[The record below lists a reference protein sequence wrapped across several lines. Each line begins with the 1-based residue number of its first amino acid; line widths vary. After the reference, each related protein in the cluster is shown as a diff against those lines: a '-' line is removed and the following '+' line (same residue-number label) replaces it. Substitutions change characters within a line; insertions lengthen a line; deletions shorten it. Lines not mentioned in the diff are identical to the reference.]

1 MKRRFFNII
10 LFLLIASSKN
20 INSQEINPLDFFP
33 HHVGD
38 LWQYITYTQAG
49 SEFTQIEVISVDT
62 SYIDSAV
69 TITKFN
75 GTQEF
80 YCKIFFKD
88 SLVIYQNTPS
98 GWGILYD
105 FGAEINSYW
114 LSDPFAQLYTKYIGE
129 TEEVVFE
136 DTLLS
141 REYWVGPDTL
151 FILPYFTDNSA
162 LGIGYYYGE
171 FEVGFTV
178 LNGCII
184 NGVQYGIIINVEDE
198 NNINPPEEFL
208 LNNYPN
214 PFNPQTTIR
223 FYIPERSFIKLRVF
237 DMLGNEVR
245 MLLNEEKDI
254 GYHEI
259 NFDGS
264 GLPSGVYFY
273 TLQTPKFIQ
282 TKKMVLLR

>member
-1 MKRRFFNII
+1 
-10 LFLLIASSKN
+10 
-20 INSQEINPLDFFP
+20 
-33 HHVGD
+33 
-38 LWQYITYTQAG
+38 
-49 SEFTQIEVISVDT
+49 
-62 SYIDSAV
+62 
-69 TITKFN
+69 
-75 GTQEF
+75 
-80 YCKIFFKD
+80 
-88 SLVIYQNTPS
+88 
-98 GWGILYD
+98 
-105 FGAEINSYW
+105 
-114 LSDPFAQLYTKYIGE
+114 
-129 TEEVVFE
+129 
-136 DTLLS
+136 
-141 REYWVGPDTL
+141 
-151 FILPYFTDNSA
+151 
-162 LGIGYYYGE
+162 
-171 FEVGFTV
+171 

-237 DMLGNEVR
+237 NMLGNEVR